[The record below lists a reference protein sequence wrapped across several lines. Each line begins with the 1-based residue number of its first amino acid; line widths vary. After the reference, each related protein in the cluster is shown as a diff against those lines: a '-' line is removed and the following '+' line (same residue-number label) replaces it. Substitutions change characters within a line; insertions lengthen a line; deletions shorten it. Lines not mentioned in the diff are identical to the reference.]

1 MPLHILIQSFAR
13 AFENTSRLEEMH
25 RQTKPKT
32 DFLLFVFALEFVSS
46 SDAMIFL
53 IIFFFFF
60 FFDDEYKERVVVLV
74 ARVMPQV
81 VVVVVVLLLLSFSEK
96 LFYSTESFAFL
107 VMCVFQ
113 LKQAFVVCDASER
126 KIQNLKEEKFQK
138 KETKKKKCK
147 T

>member
-1 MPLHILIQSFAR
+1 
-13 AFENTSRLEEMH
+13 
-25 RQTKPKT
+25 
-32 DFLLFVFALEFVSS
+32 
-46 SDAMIFL
+46 
-53 IIFFFFF
+53 
-60 FFDDEYKERVVVLV
+60 
-74 ARVMPQV
+74 MPQ
-81 VVVVVVLLLLSFSEK
+81 VVVVVLLLLSFSEK

-126 KIQNLKEEKFQK
+126 KIQNLKEGIPK